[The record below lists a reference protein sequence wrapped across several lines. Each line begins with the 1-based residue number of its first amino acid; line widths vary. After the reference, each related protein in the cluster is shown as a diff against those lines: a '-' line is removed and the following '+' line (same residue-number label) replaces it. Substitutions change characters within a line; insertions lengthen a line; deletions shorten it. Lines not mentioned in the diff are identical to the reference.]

1 MFRNPTPYLIIRL
14 TRNISEKSV
23 CHLNIPLLQ
32 ATHRFLQTS
41 ALPQMAAQTTIS
53 SNRETR
59 SSRDATTKVKTAIL
73 MMNMGGP
80 ESDSIEDSEKFLLAL
95 FKDRDIIKMPFQ
107 KFLGPWIAKR
117 RAPNIKAKFDQIGGD
132 PLHHWSVRQGDGI
145 VEALDRLSPETAP
158 HKAYPCFRYTC
169 PEIAECVEQL
179 EKDKAERVVL
189 LSKYPQYSCSTT
201 GSSLNEIARYC
212 VKEKRHLEE
221 KPVQRWSLID
231 RWPLSSAI
239 VDVYADRIKEE
250 LQKLPED
257 IRDQTVLLFS
267 AHSIPIWMV
276 ERGDDYTGEV
286 GGTVQAVLSKLERK
300 NPYSLVWQSKVGPV
314 AWQGPQI
321 EVAIEGFIKNGHK
334 HFMVI
339 PIAFVNEHIET
350 LHELDIEY
358 GQELK
363 EKLKFETFARC
374 PAVNDH
380 PKFFSGMAE
389 MIKKHLDSRETISA
403 QMRRRCPNCTS
414 DHCKLTRDW
423 LQKLDKVNCELAD
436 WQ

>member
-1 MFRNPTPYLIIRL
+1 MLRNTAYELIVRL
-14 TRNISEKSV
+14 TRIIPDKATRIISLTQS
-23 CHLNIPLLQ
+23 
-32 ATHRFLQTS
+32 
-41 ALPQMAAQTTIS
+41 PQMSSATS
-53 SNRETR
+53 GSNRETR
-59 SSRDATTKVKTAIL
+59 SSRDGKKVKTAIL
-73 MMNMGGP
+73 MLNMGGP
-80 ESDSIEDSEKFLLAL
+80 ETDSVDDSEKFLLAL

-107 KFLGPWIAKR
+107 KFLGPIIARR

-132 PLHHWSVRQGDGI
+132 PLHKWSVKQGDGI
-145 VEALDRLSPETAP
+145 VDILDKISPSTAP
-158 HKAYPCFRYTC
+158 HKAYTCFRYTK
-169 PEIAECVEQL
+169 PDIEESVKQL
-179 EKDKAERVVL
+179 EKDQAERVVM

-212 VKEKRHLEE
+212 TREKQHLTE
-221 KPVQRWSLID
+221 KPAQRWSLID

-239 VDVYADRIKEE
+239 VDVYATRINEE
-250 LQKLPED
+250 LQKLPKD
-257 IRDQTVLLFS
+257 IREQTILLFS

-276 ERGDDYTGEV
+276 DRGDDYTGEI
-286 GGTVQAVLSKLERK
+286 GGTVQAVMNKLGRQ

-321 EVAIEGFIKNGHK
+321 EKALEGYVNNGHK

-380 PKFFSGMAE
+380 PMFFEGMADL
-389 MIKKHLDSRETISA
+389 IKTHLESRETTSA
-403 QMRRRCPNCTS
+403 QMLRRCPRCTK
-414 DHCKLTRDW
+414 DNCKLTREWLNKLTEVNKQLDW
-423 LQKLDKVNCELAD
+423 
-436 WQ
+436 